1 MTGLRWVSVRDLTTE
16 DLAWVAD
23 QEKATFGT
31 SAWSPELIA
40 TDFAQGFRRYRGLDV
55 DGALAGYAVYGFDGD
70 AFHLMNLAVAPEAR
84 GEGLS
89 HVLMEDFLAEARR
102 LAVEEAW
109 LEVAVTNDAAL
120 ALYRSH
126 GFEDVRIRRRYY
138 QPEGVDALVMRL
150 RVTSTSGPD
159 RA

>member
-1 MTGLRWVSVRDLTTE
+1 VTGLRWVGVRDLTSE
-16 DLAWVAD
+16 DLGWVAD
-23 QEKATFGT
+23 QERAIFGN

-40 TDFAQGFRRYRGLDV
+40 ADFAQGLRRYRGLHR

-89 HVLMEDFLAEARR
+89 HVLMEDFLAEARH
-102 LAVEEAW
+102 LGVAEAW

-126 GFEDVRIRRRYY
+126 GFEDVRVRRRYY

-150 RVTSTSGPD
+150 RVTSSSEPD
-159 RA
+159 QA

>member
-1 MTGLRWVSVRDLTTE
+1 MTAPREASVRDLTSE
-16 DLAWVAD
+16 DLGWVAD
-23 QEKATFGT
+23 QEAAIFGT

-40 TDFAQGFRRYRGLDV
+40 SDFALGLRRYRGLDS
-55 DGALAGYAVYGFDGD
+55 DGALGGYAVYGFDGD
-70 AFHLMNLAVAPEAR
+70 AFHLMNLAIAPEAR

-102 LAVEEAW
+102 LQVAEAW

-126 GFEDVRIRRRYY
+126 GFEDVRVRRRYY

-150 RVTSTSGPD
+150 KVTSASQPD
-159 RA
+159 QA

>member
-1 MTGLRWVSVRDLTTE
+1 MTDPRRVSVRDLTPA
-16 DLAWVAD
+16 DLGWVAD
-23 QEKATFGT
+23 QEKAIFGT

-40 TDFAQGFRRYRGLDV
+40 TDFARGFRRYRGLEI
-55 DGALAGYAVYGFDGD
+55 DGALAGYAVFGFDGD
-70 AFHLMNLAVAPEAR
+70 AFHLMNLAIAPDAR
-84 GEGLS
+84 GGGLS
-89 HVLMEDFLAEARR
+89 RVLMEDFLAEARR
-102 LAVEEAW
+102 LGVAEAW

-126 GFEDVRIRRRYY
+126 GFEDVRVRRRYY

-150 RVTSTSGPD
+150 RIDPATEPN